1 MSTACWLP
9 GKPHT
14 REKSRLGARG
24 GVGRGVGEG
33 KSKKTTR
40 NQQLLWCPHAFIMNT
55 SPLTGSLA
63 VALWDGLALLR
74 NGGKVGV

>member
-1 MSTACWLP
+1 MSIACWLP

-14 REKSRLGARG
+14 WEKSRLGGWRG
-24 GVGRGVGEG
+24 WVGGG

-55 SPLTGSLA
+55 LPLAGSLA

-74 NGGKVGV
+74 NGEKVGV